1 MSKLDIFISGL
12 FDIDTPELKEC
23 LLFNLN
29 KINQSIKKE
38 RHQVSIFYHP
48 TNQII
53 V

>member
-29 KINQSIKKE
+29 KINQSINKK
-38 RHQVSIFYHP
+38 RTSSSIH
-48 TNQII
+48 ILSSH
-53 V
+53 